1 MRIVIDLSGVQ
12 SLLSLSLFNSAFTK
26 NVKNSLQIHLLLLI
40 ESLNLLDE
48 EIVGCVKLLSEMN
61 APLGALFGFEAL

>member
-61 APLGALFGFEAL
+61 APLGAFFRFEAL